1 MPAPSTP
8 QSSRHANNDHLTVS
22 SSHSSHTLS
31 PHTPRAS
38 TSTSSVTTPS
48 SGRPS
53 LPVSLDTVLAAH
65 ANAPDPIRAAL
76 EHLIADRNSVAAQ
89 NSQLW
94 KLIEKQRSATTQ
106 LNRDND
112 RIRTE
117 REAYKSKLSAL
128 GENTDAILKA
138 FKGERHERH
147 GKPSSS
153 TSRSNSSPNPRA
165 TLVRH
170 QSDEPSTFSVPSF
183 STFLPFSPSFTSVHR
198 GFFCYQVKSS
208 PGCASA
214 HATVDPIRFVQ

>member
-1 MPAPSTP
+1 MPGPSTP
-8 QSSRHANNDHLTVS
+8 QSSRHANNDHLAVS

-31 PHTPRAS
+31 PHTPRP
-38 TSTSSVTTPS
+38 STSSSSVSTPS

-53 LPVSLDTVLAAH
+53 HPVSIDTLLATH
-65 ANAPDPIRAAL
+65 ANAPDPIRSAL

-94 KLIEKQRSATTQ
+94 KLIEKQRSTTTQ

-112 RIRTE
+112 RIRLE

-128 GENTDAILKA
+128 GENPEAILKS
-138 FKGERHERH
+138 FKGERHS
-147 GKPSSS
+147 KPSSS

-170 QSDEPSTFSVPSF
+170 QSDEPSE
-183 STFLPFSPSFTSVHR
+183 
-198 GFFCYQVKSS
+198 
-208 PGCASA
+208 
-214 HATVDPIRFVQ
+214 